1 VTTARTQFDAYKAQ
15 VTALTTGAVVSPSTQ
30 AFITAFDGAVTN
42 MDTAVATYM
51 TEVNT
56 AIGAN
61 THKVAYDA
69 TETAFGNV
77 ITTMGANATCT
88 AEKLCRNIHAVYVAA
103 QPDWTNY
110 ITKKLALAQLA
121 NSNKAMELSASAHP
135 WTLHGLWPTDIAPI
149 ATALATDFTPTV
161 KAAVEPVIAASW
173 PNCMPPPA
181 GTSASNHMRKFW
193 QHEWANHGIYYRG
206 RSPASYVEDAVH
218 LLAIKREF
226 CTQAVKKLAAT
237 PVPQASLAAGRDI
250 SITVKG
256 LTALV
261 TINPSSDCLVR
272 VNWAD
277 EAFSLPAKKSF
288 AQSTITLRNVR
299 RCFVLLIFAS

>member
-1 VTTARTQFDAYKAQ
+1 
-15 VTALTTGAVVSPSTQ
+15 
-30 AFITAFDGAVTN
+30 

-56 AIGAN
+56 AVGAN
-61 THKVAYDA
+61 THKVAYKA

-77 ITTMGANATCT
+77 ITAMGTNATCT
-88 AEKLCRNIHAVYVAA
+88 AEKLCKDIHTVYDVAK
-103 QPDWTNY
+103 PEWTDY

-121 NSNKAMELSASAHP
+121 NSNKAMELSASAHQ
-135 WTLHGLWPTDIAPI
+135 WTLHGLWPTDIAPV
-149 ATALATDFTPTV
+149 ATALATDFTTTV
-161 KAAVEPVIAASW
+161 KAAVEPVIKASW

-237 PVPQASLAAGRDI
+237 PVPQASLAAGRHINIDL
-250 SITVKG
+250 SFFESSSLLESLVG
-256 LTALV
+256 APRPHNNLTLIKCDVYTRPKPKLAALTTATTAV
-261 TINPSSDCLVR
+261 TTARTQFDAYKARSP
-272 VNWAD
+272 
-277 EAFSLPAKKSF
+277 P
-288 AQSTITLRNVR
+288 
-299 RCFVLLIFAS
+299 